1 MMGMSHGPS
10 RIVLA
15 VTGAIAL
22 SGCGIL
28 DAGCGTG
35 TVPAIVV
42 EIYDSM
48 TGNPAAYE
56 AEGWV
61 EDGSYMDPL
70 TPYGSITD
78 DPTTLFSLRAAVERT
93 GTYDV
98 FVEKEGYE
106 DWTAT
111 NVEVQQGRCHVRTR
125 VLFAELV
132 PAPVA

>member
-1 MMGMSHGPS
+1 MGMSNGPS
-10 RIVLA
+10 RIPLA
-15 VTGAIAL
+15 ALGAIAL

-42 EIYDSM
+42 EIYDS
-48 TGNPAAYE
+48 TNGYPAAYE
-56 AEGWV
+56 AEGRV
-61 EDGSYMDPL
+61 EDGSYTDPL
-70 TPYGSITD
+70 VPYGSITED
-78 DPTTLFSLRAAVERT
+78 RTTLFSLRAAVERT

-111 NVEVQQGRCHVRTR
+111 DVEVTQGRCHVRTR
-125 VLFAELV
+125 VLYAELV
-132 PAPVA
+132 PAPAA